1 MVQAIDRRG
10 RGWPLVQRLAVAL
23 TAGAALVATVLGFVG
38 GDVRDQHAARVEAA
52 RDVALAQ
59 SLAERGAPFLV
70 RRDDLRLS
78 MLATVVRDQAQGR
91 ALVLDG
97 AGMVVLDTALALGD
111 RQLGL
116 VATSAPLQRLL
127 REAGVADLRE
137 TIVAVQHAGAVV
149 GEVRLQRPVTGPAGG
164 FDVAWFG
171 LAFLG
176 CLTLVAGA
184 IAVGH
189 HWSTRLRSATDSL
202 LALAAGHEGRRR
214 PMPSADR
221 ELQELGAAL
230 RELERGM
237 QDGLHRVGEGYVAMA
252 LQVVDGL
259 ERRRLAVAGHGERT
273 ARLAARLAERLGMAP
288 RDARE
293 LDLACRLIDLGKA
306 SIRPAILQKSEPLD
320 ELEAESLRC
329 HPARGAEQ
337 LERVP
342 GLRRVAQIV
351 RHQLERHDGKGT
363 PDGLRGDRIPR
374 GSRILAVCAAFDLL
388 TTCADER
395 PLSWSEALERLQRER
410 AAMFDP
416 ELVDLLVDEV
426 QKAPPSTDGRE
437 VMLVPT
443 GVLPWRNAGGD
454 VVCDGDADDHEA
466 ELELEVLAEPAHG
479 PEQG

>member
-1 MVQAIDRRG
+1 MDQGIDRRG

-38 GDVRDQHAARVEAA
+38 GDVRDQQMARAESA
-52 RDVALAQ
+52 RDRALAA
-59 SLAERGAPFLV
+59 SLAERGAAFLA

-91 ALVLDG
+91 ALVLDATG
-97 AGMVVLDTALALGD
+97 KVVLDTALALGD

-116 VATSAPLQRLL
+116 SGADALQQRVV
-127 REAGVADLRE
+127 RDPDAGALRE
-137 TIVAVQHAGAVV
+137 TIAPVQHAGAVV
-149 GEVRLQRPVTGPAGG
+149 GEVRLQRPVGVPAGG
-164 FDVAWFG
+164 FDGAWFG

-214 PMPSADR
+214 QMPSSDR

-273 ARLAARLAERLGMAP
+273 ARLAARLADRLGMTA

-293 LDLACRLIDLGKA
+293 LDLACRLVDLGKA
-306 SIRPAILQKSEPLD
+306 SIRPAILQKSDPLD
-320 ELEAESLRC
+320 ELETESLRS
-329 HPARGAEQ
+329 HPLRGAEQ

-351 RHQLERHDGKGT
+351 RHQLERHDGKGS
-363 PDGLRGDRIPR
+363 PDGLRGDRIPL
-374 GSRILAVCAAFDLL
+374 GSRVLAVCAAFDLL
-388 TTCADER
+388 TACADGR
-395 PLSWSEALERLQRER
+395 PLAWSEALARLQRER

-416 ELVDLLVDEV
+416 ALVDLLVDEV
-426 QKAPPSTDGRE
+426 QAAPPVGEERE
-437 VMLVPT
+437 VLLVPT
-443 GVLPWRNAGGD
+443 GVLPWRDAGGEPVFD
-454 VVCDGDADDHEA
+454 ADGDEHEV
-466 ELELEVLAEPAHG
+466 ELEVEVLPEPVHG